1 MVLIIRV
8 IRSGIRVVSVVYM
21 KGFTLI
27 EILLALGILA
37 IISILGVMSLSNVNK
52 DRALVVETERV
63 LSLIS
68 KARSFTLSAKNGG
81 AYGVHFETQKA
92 VLFKGPTYT
101 SGIVTNE
108 IQAINAEV
116 KISAI
121 SLVGGGTEVLF
132 SKLTGATTQTG
143 TITLSSVRNS
153 SQTKT
158 VIIVGTGIAYSN

>member
-1 MVLIIRV
+1 M
-8 IRSGIRVVSVVYM
+8 S

-37 IISILGVMSLSNVNK
+37 IISTLGVMSLSNVNK
-52 DRALVVETERV
+52 DKALVVETERV
-63 LSLIS
+63 LSLIA
-68 KARSFTLSAKNGG
+68 KARSFTLSAKEGS

-92 VLFKGPTYT
+92 VLFRGVTYT
-101 SGIVTNE
+101 ANATTNE
-108 IQAINAEV
+108 IQTVNAEV

-121 SLVGGGTEVLF
+121 SLAGGGTEVLF

-158 VIIVGTGIAYSN
+158 VTIVGTGIAYSN